1 MLRGVNKRIIEVNDT
16 DSDYFE
22 KALFFVKDDSDFDN
36 KLLEN
41 EAKKIIRSYFA
52 PQPKVTKMGYLRY
65 TEARKKKT
73 RKIKIFTVAGCIA
86 FALTVATVLFLFIK

>member
-22 KALFFVKDDSDFDN
+22 KALFFVKDDTQFDN

-41 EAKKIIRSYFA
+41 EAKRIIHSYFE
-52 PQPKVTKMGYLRY
+52 PHKSSPKVGYLRY
-65 TEARKKKT
+65 TEEKRKKT
-73 RKIKIFTVAGCIA
+73 RKSLILTIAGCIA
-86 FALTVATVLFLFIK
+86 GALSVIAVLLLFY